1 MPKLHVVPEPEDSPV
16 EGDYNSFTR
25 SWRRSLKARNLSD
38 KTVSTYLASAEDFGS
53 YLVRTGGPCNLAA
66 IAREHV
72 ESYIGDLLGTK
83 SAATA
88 SVRYRSL
95 QQFFKWALEEEEI
108 DRTPMERMHP
118 PVIPEK
124 PVDVLPD
131 EQLRRL
137 LKVCSGK
144 DFVDRR
150 DTAIIRVLFD
160 TGIRRAELAGLTLD
174 DADLDGDLVTVL
186 GKGRRPRT
194 IPLSPKTA
202 QALDRYVRARAG
214 HPHAK
219 RSELWLGDQNR
230 GPLGYDGIGQM
241 LERRSRQAKLGR
253 IHPHQLRHTSVDA
266 WLRNGG
272 SEGDAMRLFG
282 WKSRQMLSRYAASTA
297 DERAREAHRRMAP
310 GDRV

>member
-1 MPKLHVVPEPEDSPV
+1 MPKLHVVHEPEDGPA
-16 EGDYNSFTR
+16 EGDYGSFTR

-53 YLVRTGGPCNLAA
+53 YLARTGGPCNLAE
-66 IAREHV
+66 IAREHI
-72 ESYIGDLLGTK
+72 ESYIGELLSK
-83 SAATA
+83 RSASTA

-95 QQFFKWALEEEEI
+95 QQFFKWALEEGEI
-108 DRTPMERMHP
+108 DRSPMERMRP
-118 PVIPEK
+118 PAIPER

-137 LKVCSGK
+137 LKVCAGK
-144 DFVDRR
+144 DFAGRR

-160 TGIRRAELAGLTLD
+160 TGIRRAELAGLVLD

-186 GKGRRPRT
+186 GKGRRSRT
-194 IPLSPKTA
+194 VPLSPKTA
-202 QALDRYVRARAG
+202 QALDRYIRVRTV

-219 RSELWLGDQNR
+219 RPELWLGDQNR

-241 LERRSRQAKLGR
+241 LERRSRQAGLGR

-266 WLRNGG
+266 WLRSGG
-272 SEGDAMRLFG
+272 SEGDAMRLYG
-282 WKSRQMLSRYAASTA
+282 WRSRQMLQRYAASTA